1 MNIKMND
8 IRDGTISVTE
18 EKVTDFH
25 EIIKKNKA
33 KLKQLELN
41 EALV

>member
-1 MNIKMND
+1 MND
-8 IRDGTISVTE
+8 LREGTISATE
-18 EKVTDFH
+18 EQVTDFH

-41 EALV
+41 EVLV